1 MDLTQIITLVSLIS
15 GTGVATE
22 IVKGIIAWIN
32 GKTAE
37 KREHNK
43 QIEEQRQEDSI
54 MRHVWREHAFDVRNA
69 AQKHGVTSDQLP
81 ALPKED

>member
-1 MDLTQIITLVSLIS
+1 MDLQNILTLLGLVI

-22 IVKGIIAWIN
+22 IAKGIVGWIN
-32 GKTAE
+32 GKTAD
-37 KREHNK
+37 KREKHK
-43 QIEEQRQEDSI
+43 QIEEQRQEDSK